1 MSDLAVESVP
11 AVAPAAHEAAR
22 GRVVY
27 LTEHGDRIAGIV
39 PLELAAILQWV
50 TSDEFDELAAAADLA
65 GLINAALL
73 MEELSDR
80 AAVLE
85 SRAEPSTGVPW
96 QQPSAEVSV
105 SYPITWS
112 EKASKHL
119 RQLDK
124 LVKKRLVGTVNDL
137 ADNPRPAGVKPVMG
151 LPGVFRIREGR
162 YRILYAVDDDRR
174 TIRIEDVRHHS
185 KVHGSH

>member
-11 AVAPAAHEAAR
+11 DVAAAAHEAAR
-22 GRVVY
+22 GQVVY
-27 LTEHGDRIAGIV
+27 LTEHGNRIAGVV
-39 PLELAAILQWV
+39 PLELAAILERV

-85 SRAEPSTGVPW
+85 SRAEPSAGVPW
-96 QQPSAEVSV
+96 PQPSAEV

-112 EKASKHL
+112 EKASRHL
-119 RQLDK
+119 RPLGK
-124 LVKKRLVGTVNDL
+124 PVKKRLVSTVNDL
-137 ADNPRPAGVKPVMG
+137 AENPRPAGVKPVIG
-151 LPGVFRIREGR
+151 LPGVFRIREGH

-174 TIRIEDVRHHS
+174 TVRIEDVRHHG
-185 KVHGSH
+185 KVHASH

>member
-11 AVAPAAHEAAR
+11 GVAAAAREAAR
-22 GRVVY
+22 GQVVY
-27 LTEHGDRIAGIV
+27 LTERGNRIASIV
-39 PLELAAILQWV
+39 PLELAAILERV

-85 SRAEPSTGVPW
+85 SRAEPSVGVPGE
-96 QQPSAEVSV
+96 QPSAEVTV
-105 SYPITWS
+105 SYPVTWS
-112 EKASKHL
+112 EKASKHV

-137 ADNPRPAGVKPVMG
+137 AENPRPAGVKPVIG
-151 LPGVFRIREGR
+151 LPGVFRIRDGR
-162 YRILYAVDDDRR
+162 YRILYAVDDDRQ
-174 TIRIEDVRHHS
+174 TITIEDVRYHS
-185 KVHGSH
+185 KVHGRH